1 MNFKT
6 LFMPVALSS
15 FIGLSNSQ
23 SGQQKL
29 REWALEM
36 HAAQIELLK
45 IDWGQPGFC
54 TEWDRDYDP
63 KSRSCGK
70 KGKLI
75 ERRYSDE

>member
-6 LFMPVALSS
+6 LFMPLALSS
-15 FIGLSNSQ
+15 FIGLSHSD

-29 REWALEM
+29 REWLLYM
-36 HAAQIELLK
+36 HAEQVKLLK

-70 KGKLI
+70 RRKLI
-75 ERRYSDE
+75 ERRSSD